1 MDENRSA
8 GIGKK
13 ISGKVKETVGKV
25 TGNKKMEAE
34 GKAEQVAGGTQETY
48 GEAKDKI
55 KKETTPGGRP

>member
-1 MDENRSA
+1 LDENRSA

-34 GKAEQVAGGTQETY
+34 GRTEQMAGRTQKTY
-48 GEAKDKI
+48 GEAKDKV
-55 KKETTPGGRP
+55 KKTTPGGRA